1 MIGKI
6 TTVMVL
12 ANDIFSLVESLE
24 IRLKPSESELSL
36 PTTGQYGS
44 QPPQPPYPP
53 THEMNHKTDKALS
66 NGERITMTLAIS
78 H

>member
-1 MIGKI
+1 MIGGIPAVK
-6 TTVMVL
+6 VL
-12 ANDIFSLVESLE
+12 GNGVFSLLESLE
-24 IRLKPSESELSL
+24 IHLEPSESEHFHC
-36 PTTGQYGS
+36 
-44 QPPQPPYPP
+44 QPLVGVEPSPHSHPP